1 MASQIRLG
9 AEFNMAQGATVG
21 FLTCMNYRVLDEVG
35 FLSKFFTTVVTAV
48 RLLSCVDTHVGVHV
62 SHLSESLAAET
73 TRMRLLSR
81 VRVHVSL

>member
-9 AEFNMAQGATVG
+9 TEFNMAQGATVG
-21 FLTCMNYRVLDEVG
+21 FLTCVNYHVLDKVG

-62 SHLSESLAAET
+62 SHLSESLAADA
-73 TRMRLLSR
+73 TRVRLLSR
-81 VRVHVSL
+81 V